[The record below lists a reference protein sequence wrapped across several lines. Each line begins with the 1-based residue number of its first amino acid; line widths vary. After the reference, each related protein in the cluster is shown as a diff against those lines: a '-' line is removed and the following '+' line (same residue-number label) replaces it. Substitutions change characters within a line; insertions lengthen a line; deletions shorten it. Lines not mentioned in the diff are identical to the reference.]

1 MEAHCHL
8 TVERRLYIR
17 ETNHRGALKVALTVL
32 LDGMTS
38 KQAARLSHGKADRT
52 WKLKKADYVNK
63 YQMRVRAVISD
74 HDLDQPQGF
83 VALTTAEA
91 LPQLFVLLL
100 HLTNSLTGTTIVL
113 HRIWTARL

>member
-1 MEAHCHL
+1 MPSYC
-8 TVERRLYIR
+8 
-17 ETNHRGALKVALTVL
+17 GKALVGPFVKQITEELLKLVALTVL
-32 LDGMTS
+32 VDGMTS
-38 KQAARLSHGKADRT
+38 KQATILSHGKAVRT
-52 WKLKKADYVNK
+52 RKLKKADYVNK